1 MTEPVPS
8 PAGVR
13 RRLAALLLATAAL
26 TVAGLPWAAAA
37 VGLTCLGVPAAV
49 ALRDGPAAARAL
61 LRTPRSVPT
70 AATYR
75 RSRA

>member
-1 MTEPVPS
+1 MTEPVSP
-8 PAGVR
+8 PAGLR
-13 RRLAALLLATAAL
+13 RRLAASLLAAAAL
-26 TVAGLPWAAAA
+26 AVAGLPWAAAA

-61 LRTPRSVPT
+61 LRAPRPVRT
-70 AATYR
+70 APTYR